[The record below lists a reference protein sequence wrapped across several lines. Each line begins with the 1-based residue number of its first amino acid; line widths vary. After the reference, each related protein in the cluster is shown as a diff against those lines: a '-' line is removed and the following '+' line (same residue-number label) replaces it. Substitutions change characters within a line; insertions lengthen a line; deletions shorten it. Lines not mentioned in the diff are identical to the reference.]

1 MMWFGGMFLGWILW
15 LTIIAGGIWLIVFL
29 VSSNRRGSDRPND
42 SSIEILRERFAR
54 GEISHEEFEQRR
66 KTLLSA

>member
-15 LTIIAGGIWLIVFL
+15 LTIIAGGIWLVVFL

>member
-66 KTLLSA
+66 KTLLSV